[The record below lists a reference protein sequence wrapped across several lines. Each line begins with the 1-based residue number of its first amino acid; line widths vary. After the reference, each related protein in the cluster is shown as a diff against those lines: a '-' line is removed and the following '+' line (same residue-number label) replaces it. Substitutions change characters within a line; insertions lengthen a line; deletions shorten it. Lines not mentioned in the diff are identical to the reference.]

1 MGSST
6 SCVHSPGI
14 LPLFIF
20 GVMSKLLLYNQ
31 AVGEAFGIKV
41 SLRISQQPECCLE
54 PRDITDLMMEGWTE
68 QRLDRRKAG
77 EKEKGAQSQA
87 PE

>member
-6 SCVHSPGI
+6 SCVHSRGI
-14 LPLFIF
+14 LQLFIF

-41 SLRISQQPECCLE
+41 SLRISQQLERCLE
-54 PRDITDLMMEGWTE
+54 PRDITDLRMEGLTE
-68 QRLDRRKAG
+68 QRQDRSKVG
-77 EKEKGAQSQA
+77 EKDKGAELRS
-87 PE
+87 